1 MQMKTLLTVVTLLF
15 IISCDKPATNTLS
28 EKEKKQGWQL
38 LFNGKT
44 TEGWRHFKGGE
55 VTGWKIKDGILCNSG
70 IGSDHGGDIITKE
83 IYDDFELYLEWKI
96 NAKSNSGVFFHVQEL
111 DSISAIYES
120 GPEYQLRDDSNR
132 DKSVNL
138 NQLSG
143 ANYAMH
149 KPQNAKVKPPGQWNE
164 TRIIVNGT
172 HVEHW
177 LNGIKVVEYELW
189 GQDWRERKNNGKW
202 KDYSYY
208 GMSEKGHIGLQD
220 HGGLTCFRNIKIRNL

>member
-44 TEGWRHFKGGE
+44 TEGWRHFKDGE
-55 VTGWKIKDGILCNSG
+55 VTGWEIKDGILCNSG

-149 KPQNAKVKPPGQWNE
+149 KPQNAKVKPLGQWNE

-189 GQDWRERKNNGKW
+189 GQDWWERKNNGKW

-220 HGGLTCFRNIKIRNL
+220 HGGLTMFRNIKIREL